1 MTMWGSRFHRGYAVA
16 AREEAARG
24 LPDIEGFLYREAHS
38 GAALRRVADFT
49 ARVEGLTPEQ
59 KQDIA
64 QWYVDE
70 QKHVA
75 HMVTDHIA
83 ERTDAL
89 EARHHV
95 RIRHWLRGT
104 LTGMAL
110 ITLAMTA
117 CVVVI
122 LGSSR

>member
-1 MTMWGSRFHRGYAVA
+1 MTMWSSRFHRGYAVS

-24 LPDIEGFLYREAHS
+24 LTDIEGFLYQQAHM
-38 GAALRRVADFT
+38 GATRRRVADLT

-59 KQDIA
+59 KRDIG
-64 QWYVDE
+64 QWYVDA
-70 QKHVA
+70 QRHVA

-83 ERTDAL
+83 ERV
-89 EARHHV
+89 EAMEAQHHV

-104 LTGMAL
+104 LTAMVL
-110 ITLAMTA
+110 ITLAMIA
-117 CVVVI
+117 CVVVV